1 MIVSVSRRC
10 DIPRFQFDWFMER
23 VNEGFVE
30 VTNPYNARQIKR
42 VSLLPAGE
50 NMKLGDE
57 VDLFVFWT
65 RDPRHILANADELT
79 KQGFLFYVMVTA
91 TGYPN
96 VLEPDMAS
104 VSEVLSAMK
113 ELAQKIGA
121 DRVIWR
127 YDPILLSSITDENFH
142 RRNFNELAQELAGS
156 VRRVII
162 SVYDEYRET
171 RMRLFEL
178 ERTGKLQMLDSNDG
192 LAELLTDLAKSAKAA
207 GMEIQSCAE
216 KEDFSSLGINPGACI
231 DAALIKKLFGL
242 EFSGKDK
249 NQRPNCLC
257 CKSVDIG
264 SYGTCEARCVYCY
277 AWR

>member
-1 MIVSVSRRC
+1 
-10 DIPRFQFDWFMER
+10 
-23 VNEGFVE
+23 
-30 VTNPYNARQIKR
+30 
-42 VSLLPAGE
+42 
-50 NMKLGDE
+50 
-57 VDLFVFWT
+57 
-65 RDPRHILANADELT
+65 
-79 KQGFLFYVMVTA
+79 MVTA

-242 EFSGKDK
+242 ELGGKDK